1 MAAMWAVVP
10 AKPLRTAK
18 QRLAGVL
25 SEKER
30 RSLAGAMLSDVLRC
44 LRGVEAVEGI
54 VVVSSDPEVAKL
66 AAARGA
72 RIAAD
77 ENTGHTAA
85 VECGIRALRAEGIA
99 AALVLSADVPGVAS
113 GEIERLLLEH
123 DRAAARGPAV
133 TIVSDR
139 RGDGT
144 NAICCSPSDAIP
156 FAFGLGSLQRH
167 LDAARA
173 SGVAACVLEMRGIAL
188 DIDEPSDLEMLL
200 ATDAP
205 CATVRYLRDTVR
217 AGSA

>member
-1 MAAMWAVVP
+1 MWAVVP

-18 QRLAGVL
+18 QRLAGVFN
-25 SEKER
+25 EEER
-30 RSLAGAMLSDVLRC
+30 RSLARAMLADVLRC
-44 LRGVEAVEGI
+44 LDAVDVVQGI
-54 VVVSSDPEVAKL
+54 VVVSSDPEVAEL
-66 AAARGA
+66 AATRGA
-72 RIAAD
+72 RMVAD

-85 VECGIRALRAEGIA
+85 VECGIRALRAEGIG

-113 GEIERLLLEH
+113 GEIERLLVEH
-123 DRAAARGPAV
+123 ERDAARRPAV

-156 FAFGLGSLQRH
+156 FAFGLGSLRRH
-167 LDAARA
+167 LDAARTR
-173 SGVAACVLEMRGIAL
+173 GVAVRVLDLPGIAL

-200 ATDAP
+200 AKDSLS
-205 CATVRYLRDTVR
+205 ATARYLRGTVR

>member
-1 MAAMWAVVP
+1 MWAVVP

-25 SEKER
+25 TEEER
-30 RSLAGAMLSDVLRC
+30 RSLARAMLSDVLRC
-44 LRGVEAVEGI
+44 LREVDAVEGI

-66 AAARGA
+66 AAAHGT
-72 RIAAD
+72 RIVAD
-77 ENTGHTAA
+77 DNTGHTAA
-85 VECGIRALRAEGIA
+85 VDCGIRALRAEAVG

-113 GEIERLLLEH
+113 AEIERLLREH
-123 DRAAARGPAV
+123 GRDAARGPAV

-173 SGVAACVLEMRGIAL
+173 SRVAVRVLDLPGIAL
-188 DIDEPSDLEMLL
+188 DIDEPGDLETLL

-205 CATVRYLRDTVR
+205 CATARFLRDTVR